1 MNRATI
7 FISAYRFRIGISSL
21 VSIAILL
28 SYLSVPALEAQTRKK
43 KKAVEHILTSE
54 MRKQIEEIFQGW
66 KNRSK
71 QIKTFK
77 GIIDVTKTTPKG
89 MVTDDITGL
98 PLNPPQP
105 PKDTVYNHKLLFA
118 LDFSKQRVRF
128 DLLRRFY
135 APETGKIRE
144 IKELRTFDGKDGY
157 FLDQGISDQDQAQK
171 ERCGDCDL
179 AIYRDQK
186 KSPYGYTA
194 TIVNDDFYMVLMNF
208 GFMPQFGKLPLLIF
222 PNYNVDEY
230 RIIGET
236 DWNNHHVIILRH
248 YFSKDQ
254 IFDSNYEEYW
264 VDPTLQYLV
273 LRYQITALTKLRS
286 DTQFLSLNES
296 SSPVIVKQ
304 WRADDYLGDNK
315 LYITQSDV
323 YSLKEEEM
331 NVPISSDQ
339 FKIDPQ
345 PGMLVKDV
353 PPEYFHTK
361 SNTRYNLCT
370 YYKIDE
376 KGERLHADKEGN
388 ILAKQESYFW
398 YYLGIGIAGTC
409 VLIFWLR
416 NRFKTKKVNLK

>member
-7 FISAYRFRIGISSL
+7 LISANRFRIGLSSL
-21 VSIAILL
+21 VSIVILL

-43 KKAVEHILTSE
+43 KKAVEHILTPE

-89 MVTDDITGL
+89 MRTDDITGL

-135 APETGKIRE
+135 APKTGKIGE
-144 IKELRTFDGKDGY
+144 IKELKTFDGKDGY

-171 ERCGDCDL
+171 ERYGDCDL
-179 AIYRDQK
+179 AIFRDQK
-186 KSPYGYTA
+186 KSPDGYTG
-194 TIVNDDFYMVLMNF
+194 TIVNDGFYIALMNF
-208 GFMPQFGKLPLLIF
+208 GFIPKCGKLPSLIL
-222 PNYNVDEY
+222 PSYNVDEY

-236 DWNNHHVIILRH
+236 DWNNHHVIILRY

-254 IFDSNYEEYW
+254 IFDSNYEEFW
-264 VDPTLQYLV
+264 VDPALQYLV
-273 LRYQITALTKLRS
+273 LRYQITVLTKLRL
-286 DTQFLSLNES
+286 DTQFLSLNGS
-296 SSPVIVKQ
+296 SSPPIVKQ
-304 WRADDYLGDNK
+304 WRADYYLGDNK
-315 LYITQSDV
+315 LYIAQSDV
-323 YSLKEEEM
+323 YSINEEEM
-331 NVPISSDQ
+331 NVPIPSDQ

-353 PPEYFHTK
+353 PPEYFHT
-361 SNTRYNLCT
+361 NPGTNPDDNLCT

-376 KGERLHADKEGN
+376 KGEWLHADKEGN
-388 ILAKQESYFW
+388 ILAKQGSYFW

-409 VLIFWLR
+409 ALIFWLR
-416 NRFKTKKVNLK
+416 KRF